1 MSANNWMRQRR
12 MDILK
17 YLPHFLSKDPMFRRA
32 AETCN
37 EEHDRLRLALQD
49 LADNFFV
56 NTATW
61 ALSLY
66 ESFLGIK
73 PGDGDT
79 DEFRRQRIL
88 FKLQHVDVSTVD
100 FMNSI
105 VNLYSVGHIEEVNEE
120 YYFKV
125 YCIMND
131 KDTGTLSKLIAQL
144 DIYKPAHLG
153 YAIYL
158 GYSWNGKIHWNGE
171 ATFSTATIVSKKG
184 VMTNGRLQQ
193 REMVGGFSGP
203 GRAGSPA
210 DRSCGEYA
218 GL

>member
-1 MSANNWMRQRR
+1 MSANDWMRQSR

-17 YLPHFLSKDPMFRRA
+17 YLPHFLSKDPMFYCA

-61 ALSLY
+61 ALPLY

-73 PGDGDT
+73 PGDGDS

-88 FKLQHVDVSTVD
+88 FKLQHVDVSTKD

-105 VNLYSVGHIEEVNEE
+105 INLYS
-120 YYFKV
+120 
-125 YCIMND
+125 
-131 KDTGTLSKLIAQL
+131 
-144 DIYKPAHLG
+144 
-153 YAIYL
+153 
-158 GYSWNGKIHWNGE
+158 
-171 ATFSTATIVSKKG
+171 
-184 VMTNGRLQQ
+184 
-193 REMVGGFSGP
+193 
-203 GRAGSPA
+203 
-210 DRSCGEYA
+210 
-218 GL
+218 

>member
-1 MSANNWMRQRR
+1 MSANDWMRQSR

-17 YLPHFLSKDPMFRRA
+17 YLPHFLSKDPMFHCT

-61 ALSLY
+61 ALLLY

-73 PGDGDT
+73 PSDGDS

-88 FKLQHVDVSTVD
+88 FKLQHVDVSTKD

-105 VNLYSVGHIEEVNEE
+105 INLYSAGHIEEVNEE

-125 YCIMND
+125 YCIMNG
-131 KDTGTLSKLIAQL
+131 KDTTTLQKLITQL
-144 DIYKPAHLG
+144 NIYKPAHLG

-158 GYSWNGKIHWNGE
+158 GYSWNGKIYWNGE

-184 VMTNGRLQQ
+184 VMTNG
-193 REMVGGFSGP
+193 
-203 GRAGSPA
+203 
-210 DRSCGEYA
+210 
-218 GL
+218 

>member
-1 MSANNWMRQRR
+1 MSANEWMRQSEV
-12 MDILK
+12 DVLD
-17 YLPHFLSKDPMFRRA
+17 YLPKFLGKDPMFKKA
-32 AETCN
+32 ADTSST
-37 EEHDRLRLALQD
+37 EHNRLRLALQD

-61 ALSLY
+61 ALPLY

-73 PGDGDT
+73 RSEEDT

-88 FKLQHVDVSTVD
+88 FKLQHVDVSTME

-105 VNLYSVGHIEEVNEE
+105 INLYSVGHIEEVNEE

-125 YCIMND
+125 YCIMNAE
-131 KDTGTLSKLIAQL
+131 DTETLQKLIDQL

-158 GYSWNGKIHWNGE
+158 GYSWNGKIYWNGE
-171 ATFSTATIVSKKG
+171 ATFSTATIVSGKG
-184 VMTNGRLQQ
+184 VKAN
-193 REMVGGFSGP
+193 
-203 GRAGSPA
+203 A
-210 DRSCGEYA
+210 
-218 GL
+218 

>member
-1 MSANNWMRQRR
+1 MSANDWMRQSR

-17 YLPHFLSKDPMFRRA
+17 YLPNFLSKDPMFHCA

-61 ALSLY
+61 ALPLY
-66 ESFLGIK
+66 ESFLGIQ
-73 PGDGDT
+73 PSVGDS
-79 DEFRRQRIL
+79 DEFRRQRIF
-88 FKLQHVDVSTVD
+88 FKLQHVDVSTKD

-105 VNLYSVGHIEEVNEE
+105 INVYSAGHIEEVNEE

-131 KDTGTLSKLIAQL
+131 KDTTTLQKLITQL
-144 DIYKPAHLG
+144 NIYKPAHLG

-171 ATFSTATIVSKKG
+171 ATFSTATIVSQKG
-184 VMTNGRLQQ
+184 VMTNG
-193 REMVGGFSGP
+193 
-203 GRAGSPA
+203 
-210 DRSCGEYA
+210 
-218 GL
+218 

>member
-1 MSANNWMRQRR
+1 MSANEWMRQHPI
-12 MDILK
+12 DVLD
-17 YLPHFLSKDPMFRRA
+17 YLPKFLGKDQVFKKTA
-32 AETCN
+32 DTCST
-37 EEHDRLRLALQD
+37 EHNRLRLALQD

-61 ALSLY
+61 ALPLY

-88 FKLQHVDVSTVD
+88 FKLQHVD
-100 FMNSI
+100 FMNAI

-158 GYSWNGKIHWNGE
+158 GPGTGKFIGM
-171 ATFSTATIVSKKG
+171 ARRRSRQR
-184 VMTNGRLQQ
+184 RLYP
-193 REMVGGFSGP
+193 EK
-203 GRAGSPA
+203 
-210 DRSCGEYA
+210 E
-218 GL
+218 

>member
-1 MSANNWMRQRR
+1 MSANEWMRQSEVNVL
-12 MDILK
+12 D
-17 YLPHFLSKDPMFRRA
+17 YLPRFLAKDPMFKKA
-32 AETCN
+32 ADTCST
-37 EEHDRLRLALQD
+37 EHNRLRLALQD

-61 ALSLY
+61 ALPLY

-73 PGDGDT
+73 RSEEDT
-79 DEFRRQRIL
+79 DFL
-88 FKLQHVDVSTVD
+88 
-100 FMNSI
+100 NSI
-105 VNLYSVGHIEEVNEE
+105 INLYSVGHIEEVNEE

-131 KDTGTLSKLIAQL
+131 EDTETLQKLIDQL

-171 ATFSTATIVSKKG
+171 ATFSTATIVSGKG
-184 VMTNGRLQQ
+184 VKA
-193 REMVGGFSGP
+193 SG
-203 GRAGSPA
+203 
-210 DRSCGEYA
+210 
-218 GL
+218 

>member
-1 MSANNWMRQRR
+1 

-17 YLPHFLSKDPMFRRA
+17 YLPNFLSKDPMFHCA

-37 EEHDRLRLALQD
+37 EEHDRLRVALQD

-61 ALSLY
+61 ALPLY
-66 ESFLGIK
+66 ESFLCIK
-73 PGDGDT
+73 PSDGDS

-88 FKLQHVDVSTVD
+88 FKLQHVDVSTKD

-105 VNLYSVGHIEEVNEE
+105 INLYSVGHIEEVNEE

-125 YCIMND
+125 YCIMNG
-131 KDTGTLSKLIAQL
+131 KDTTTLQKLITQL
-144 DIYKPAHLG
+144 NIYKPAHLG

-158 GYSWNGKIHWNGE
+158 GYSWNGKIYWNGE

-184 VMTNGRLQQ
+184 VMTNG
-193 REMVGGFSGP
+193 
-203 GRAGSPA
+203 
-210 DRSCGEYA
+210 
-218 GL
+218 

>member
-1 MSANNWMRQRR
+1 MSANDWMRQSR

-17 YLPHFLSKDPMFRRA
+17 YLPNFLSKDPMFHCA

-37 EEHDRLRLALQD
+37 EEHDRLRVALQD

-61 ALSLY
+61 ALPLY

-73 PGDGDT
+73 PSDGDS

-88 FKLQHVDVSTVD
+88 FKLQHVDVSTKD

-105 VNLYSVGHIEEVNEE
+105 INLYSVGHIEEVNEE

-125 YCIMND
+125 YCIMNG
-131 KDTGTLSKLIAQL
+131 KDTTTLQKLITQL
-144 DIYKPAHLG
+144 NIYKPA
-153 YAIYL
+153 YL
-158 GYSWNGKIHWNGE
+158 GYSWNGKIYWNGE

-184 VMTNGRLQQ
+184 VMTNG
-193 REMVGGFSGP
+193 
-203 GRAGSPA
+203 
-210 DRSCGEYA
+210 
-218 GL
+218 

>member
-1 MSANNWMRQRR
+1 MSANDWMRQSR

-17 YLPHFLSKDPMFRRA
+17 YLPHFLSKDPMFHCA

-37 EEHDRLRLALQD
+37 EEHDRLRLALQN

-61 ALSLY
+61 ALPLY

-73 PGDGDT
+73 ASDGDS

-88 FKLQHVDVSTVD
+88 FKLQHVDVSTKD

-105 VNLYSVGHIEEVNEE
+105 INLYSVGHIEEVNEE

-125 YCIMND
+125 YCIMNG
-131 KDTGTLSKLIAQL
+131 KDTTTLQKLITQL
-144 DIYKPAHLG
+144 NIYKPAHLG

-171 ATFSTATIVSKKG
+171 ATFSTATIVSQKG
-184 VMTNGRLQQ
+184 VMTNG
-193 REMVGGFSGP
+193 
-203 GRAGSPA
+203 
-210 DRSCGEYA
+210 
-218 GL
+218 

>member
-1 MSANNWMRQRR
+1 MSANDWMRQSR

-56 NTATW
+56 STATW
-61 ALSLY
+61 ALPLFESL
-66 ESFLGIK
+66 LGIRAS
-73 PGDGDT
+73 DGES

-88 FKLQHVDVSTVD
+88 FKLQHVDVSTKD

-105 VNLYSVGHIEEVNEE
+105 INLYSVGHIEEVNEE

-131 KDTGTLSKLIAQL
+131 KDTTTLQKLITQL
-144 DIYKPAHLG
+144 NIYKPAHLG

-158 GYSWNGKIHWNGE
+158 GYSWNGRIHWNGE

-184 VMTNGRLQQ
+184 VMTNG
-193 REMVGGFSGP
+193 
-203 GRAGSPA
+203 
-210 DRSCGEYA
+210 
-218 GL
+218 

>member
-1 MSANNWMRQRR
+1 MSANDWMRQSR

-17 YLPHFLSKDPMFRRA
+17 YLPNFLSKDPMFHCA

-37 EEHDRLRLALQD
+37 EEHDRLRLALQN
-49 LADNFFV
+49 LSDNFFV

-61 ALSLY
+61 ALPLY

-73 PGDGDT
+73 PSDGDS

-88 FKLQHVDVSTVD
+88 FKLQHVDVSTKD

-105 VNLYSVGHIEEVNEE
+105 INLYSVGHIEEVNEE

-125 YCIMND
+125 YCIMNG
-131 KDTGTLSKLIAQL
+131 KDTTTLQKLITQL
-144 DIYKPAHLG
+144 NIYKPAHLG

-158 GYSWNGKIHWNGE
+158 GYSWNGKIYWNGE

-184 VMTNGRLQQ
+184 VMTNG
-193 REMVGGFSGP
+193 
-203 GRAGSPA
+203 
-210 DRSCGEYA
+210 
-218 GL
+218 

>member
-1 MSANNWMRQRR
+1 

-17 YLPHFLSKDPMFRRA
+17 YLPNFLSKDPMFHCA

-61 ALSLY
+61 ALPLY

-73 PGDGDT
+73 PSDGDGE
-79 DEFRRQRIL
+79 EFRRQRIL
-88 FKLQHVDVSTVD
+88 FKLQHVDVSTKD

-105 VNLYSVGHIEEVNEE
+105 INLYSVGHIEEVNEE

-125 YCIMND
+125 YCIMNG
-131 KDTGTLSKLIAQL
+131 KDTTTLQKLITQL
-144 DIYKPAHLG
+144 NIYKPAHLG

-158 GYSWNGKIHWNGE
+158 GYSWNGKIYWNGE

-184 VMTNGRLQQ
+184 VMTNG
-193 REMVGGFSGP
+193 
-203 GRAGSPA
+203 
-210 DRSCGEYA
+210 
-218 GL
+218 

>member
-1 MSANNWMRQRR
+1 MSANDWMRQIR

-37 EEHDRLRLALQD
+37 EEHDRLRLALQN

-61 ALSLY
+61 ALPLY
-66 ESFLGIK
+66 ESFLSIK
-73 PGDGDT
+73 PDDGDS

-88 FKLQHVDVSTVD
+88 FKLQHVDVSTKD

-105 VNLYSVGHIEEVNEE
+105 INLYSAGHIEEVNEE

-125 YCIMND
+125 YCIMNG
-131 KDTGTLSKLIAQL
+131 KDTTTLQKLITQL
-144 DIYKPAHLG
+144 NIYKPAHLG

-158 GYSWNGKIHWNGE
+158 GYSWNGKIYWNGE

-184 VMTNGRLQQ
+184 VMTNG
-193 REMVGGFSGP
+193 
-203 GRAGSPA
+203 
-210 DRSCGEYA
+210 
-218 GL
+218 

>member
-1 MSANNWMRQRR
+1 MSANDWMRQSR

-17 YLPHFLSKDPMFRRA
+17 YLPHFLSKDPMFHCA

-61 ALSLY
+61 ALPLY

-73 PGDGDT
+73 PSDGDGE
-79 DEFRRQRIL
+79 EFRRQRIL
-88 FKLQHVDVSTVD
+88 FKLQHVDVSTKD

-105 VNLYSVGHIEEVNEE
+105 INLYSVGHIEEVNEE

-125 YCIMND
+125 YCIMNG
-131 KDTGTLSKLIAQL
+131 KDTTTLQKLITQL
-144 DIYKPAHLG
+144 NIYKPAHLG

-158 GYSWNGKIHWNGE
+158 GYSWNGKIYWNGE

-184 VMTNGRLQQ
+184 VMTNG
-193 REMVGGFSGP
+193 
-203 GRAGSPA
+203 
-210 DRSCGEYA
+210 
-218 GL
+218 

>member
-1 MSANNWMRQRR
+1 MSANDWMRQSR

-17 YLPHFLSKDPMFRRA
+17 YLPNFLSKDPMFHCA

-61 ALSLY
+61 ALPLY

-73 PGDGDT
+73 PSDGDGE
-79 DEFRRQRIL
+79 EFRRQRIL
-88 FKLQHVDVSTVD
+88 FKLQHVDVSTKD

-105 VNLYSVGHIEEVNEE
+105 INLYSVGHIEEVNEE

-125 YCIMND
+125 YCIMNG
-131 KDTGTLSKLIAQL
+131 KDTTTLQKLITQL
-144 DIYKPAHLG
+144 NIYKPAHLG

-184 VMTNGRLQQ
+184 VMTNG
-193 REMVGGFSGP
+193 
-203 GRAGSPA
+203 
-210 DRSCGEYA
+210 
-218 GL
+218 

>member
-1 MSANNWMRQRR
+1 MSANDWMRQSR

-17 YLPHFLSKDPMFRRA
+17 YLPHFLSKDPMFHCA

-61 ALSLY
+61 ALPLY

-73 PGDGDT
+73 PSDGDGE
-79 DEFRRQRIL
+79 EFRRQRIL
-88 FKLQHVDVSTVD
+88 FKLQHVDVSTKD

-105 VNLYSVGHIEEVNEE
+105 INLYSAGHIEEVNEE

-125 YCIMND
+125 YCIMNS
-131 KDTGTLSKLIAQL
+131 KDTTTLQKLITQL
-144 DIYKPAHLG
+144 NIYKPAHLG

-158 GYSWNGKIHWNGE
+158 GYSWNGKIYWNGE

-184 VMTNGRLQQ
+184 VMTNG
-193 REMVGGFSGP
+193 
-203 GRAGSPA
+203 
-210 DRSCGEYA
+210 
-218 GL
+218 

>member
-1 MSANNWMRQRR
+1 MSANDWMRQSR

-17 YLPHFLSKDPMFRRA
+17 YLPNFLSKDPMFHCA

-61 ALSLY
+61 ALPLY

-73 PGDGDT
+73 SSDGDS

-88 FKLQHVDVSTVD
+88 FKLQHVDVSTKD

-105 VNLYSVGHIEEVNEE
+105 INLYSVGHIEEVNEE

-125 YCIMND
+125 YCIMNG
-131 KDTGTLSKLIAQL
+131 KDTTTLQKLITQL
-144 DIYKPAHLG
+144 NIYKPAHLG

-158 GYSWNGKIHWNGE
+158 GYSWNGKIYWNGE

-184 VMTNGRLQQ
+184 VMTNG
-193 REMVGGFSGP
+193 
-203 GRAGSPA
+203 
-210 DRSCGEYA
+210 
-218 GL
+218 

>member
-1 MSANNWMRQRR
+1 MRQNPI
-12 MDILK
+12 DVLN
-17 YLPHFLSKDPMFRRA
+17 YLPKFLRKDPMFKKTA
-32 AETCN
+32 DTCST
-37 EEHDRLRLALQD
+37 EHNRLRLALQD
-49 LADNFFV
+49 LVDNFFV

-61 ALSLY
+61 ALPRY

-73 PGDGDT
+73 RSDGDT

-105 VNLYSVGHIEEVNEE
+105 INLYSVGHIEEVNEE

-131 KDTGTLSKLIAQL
+131 EDTETLQKLIDQL

-158 GYSWNGKIHWNGE
+158 GYSWNGKIYWNGE
-171 ATFSTATIVSKKG
+171 ATFSTATIVSGKG
-184 VMTNGRLQQ
+184 VKAN
-193 REMVGGFSGP
+193 V
-203 GRAGSPA
+203 
-210 DRSCGEYA
+210 
-218 GL
+218 